1 VQPKAQP
8 NAKPKAQL
16 KAQPNAKP
24 TKKDNVVKDIVNEWD
39 TPQISIILFQT
50 KIGNEMRI
58 TIEKLVR
65 DKMFF

>member
-1 VQPKAQP
+1 MHNQPKK
-8 NAKPKAQL
+8 N
-16 KAQPNAKP
+16 
-24 TKKDNVVKDIVNEWD
+24 NVIEDIVNEWD